1 MKTVLI
7 KKLLNYISEL
17 TKSRLFVLSAF
28 FTLLFGLLIYKVFV
42 LQVIEGKNYLE
53 SFTYRIQK
61 DTELPSS
68 RGTIYDR
75 NGKIIAYN
83 RLANSITIEDSSLL
97 DTNASKNAMI
107 HQLIQL
113 IENSGY
119 EAVYNIPIHLYE
131 DGTLEFTAKGNTLL
145 RFIRNVYG
153 KDNIDQLSEEQKN
166 VTVEELFDYMCH
178 GNDDTSMFG
187 IDDSYSVEDALK
199 IAAIRYELYMKRYEQ
214 YLSVNIVSDVSDT
227 LVTKIKEN
235 TAELPGVTI
244 EQDYIRQYED
254 SKYFSNITGY
264 CGQISEDELEYF
276 KQAGNND
283 YASGDIVGKTGIEKS
298 FEEELQG
305 KKGRQTVYVDS
316 LGNILEVADRVEP
329 TQGNNLYL
337 TLDKD
342 YQTKAY
348 DLLEEEIA
356 GIVLQKLSD
365 SKEGRIDI
373 NDVYFAFIKNGI
385 IDLDHMAQKDAS
397 DLEKTVYGMYT
408 AHEGSKFDIIRHLL
422 DGTNKNSYNG
432 CSEEER
438 EYIEL
443 IENIITNNGILD
455 TSRLSSDDEDSQK
468 WATGNIS
475 LYEYLHYA
483 VGKDAVSVSALD
495 ISNTFLS
502 SDEIYAALA
511 EYILLDLE
519 ENKSFSKIVYES
531 MLNQGIINGSQICQL
546 LYEQNVLEKDADYE
560 GLVTGALDP
569 YAFVYNKIKNL
580 EITPDMLALDPCS
593 GSLVAT
599 DPKTGEVL
607 ALVSYPS
614 YDANRIGDSDYYR
627 YLLENESL
635 PLYNRATMQK
645 TAPGSTFKM
654 LTAAAGLEE
663 GVITPESYITTLI
676 TFDKVQPPAN
686 CWSTQ
691 VSHGT
696 IEITD
701 AIKESCNYFFYEVGY
716 RLGLDSDGYYN
727 SEYGIQRLRKYMA
740 LFGLDRTS
748 GIELEELEPTM
759 SDMDPVLSAIGQA
772 RNSYTPA
779 QIARYLTTIA
789 SKGDLYSLSILDKL
803 TDSKETL
810 IEDYAPEI
818 LEHIELKPST
828 WKSIF
833 SGMYKVIGNSSF
845 LSIFSD
851 LSVEVAGK
859 SGTAQE
865 NALRPDHGLF
875 VCFAP
880 YDDPEITVTVVLP
893 YGYGSYNSGSVA
905 KNMLSYVFHENEATD
920 GKRQAADVDGTIVS
934 D

>member
-1 MKTVLI
+1 
-7 KKLLNYISEL
+7 
-17 TKSRLFVLSAF
+17 
-28 FTLLFGLLIYKVFV
+28 
-42 LQVIEGKNYLE
+42 
-53 SFTYRIQK
+53 
-61 DTELPSS
+61 
-68 RGTIYDR
+68 
-75 NGKIIAYN
+75 
-83 RLANSITIEDSSLL
+83 
-97 DTNASKNAMI
+97 
-107 HQLIQL
+107 
-113 IENSGY
+113 
-119 EAVYNIPIHLYE
+119 
-131 DGTLEFTAKGNTLL
+131 
-145 RFIRNVYG
+145 
-153 KDNIDQLSEEQKN
+153 
-166 VTVEELFDYMCH
+166 
-178 GNDDTSMFG
+178 
-187 IDDSYSVEDALK
+187 
-199 IAAIRYELYMKRYEQ
+199 
-214 YLSVNIVSDVSDT
+214 
-227 LVTKIKEN
+227 
-235 TAELPGVTI
+235 
-244 EQDYIRQYED
+244 
-254 SKYFSNITGY
+254 
-264 CGQISEDELEYF
+264 
-276 KQAGNND
+276 
-283 YASGDIVGKTGIEKS
+283 
-298 FEEELQG
+298 
-305 KKGRQTVYVDS
+305 
-316 LGNILEVADRVEP
+316 
-329 TQGNNLYL
+329 
-337 TLDKD
+337 
-342 YQTKAY
+342 
-348 DLLEEEIA
+348 
-356 GIVLQKLSD
+356 
-365 SKEGRIDI
+365 
-373 NDVYFAFIKNGI
+373 
-385 IDLDHMAQKDAS
+385 
-397 DLEKTVYGMYT
+397 
-408 AHEGSKFDIIRHLL
+408 
-422 DGTNKNSYNG
+422 
-432 CSEEER
+432 
-438 EYIEL
+438 
-443 IENIITNNGILD
+443 
-455 TSRLSSDDEDSQK
+455 
-468 WATGNIS
+468 
-475 LYEYLHYA
+475 
-483 VGKDAVSVSALD
+483 
-495 ISNTFLS
+495 
-502 SDEIYAALA
+502 
-511 EYILLDLE
+511 
-519 ENKSFSKIVYES
+519 
-531 MLNQGIINGSQICQL
+531 
-546 LYEQNVLEKDADYE
+546 
-560 GLVTGALDP
+560 
-569 YAFVYNKIKNL
+569 
-580 EITPDMLALDPCS
+580 
-593 GSLVAT
+593 
-599 DPKTGEVL
+599 
-607 ALVSYPS
+607 
-614 YDANRIGDSDYYR
+614 
-627 YLLENESL
+627 
-635 PLYNRATMQK
+635 
-645 TAPGSTFKM
+645 M